1 MKINQDKYGG
11 KIFIY
16 TNEIVSSLNKWNSD
30 LDVDLDVV
38 KKDIKKIKQT
48 IKKLEEHIAEIE
60 KDENENTS
68 KLHT

>member
-16 TNEIVSSLNKWNSD
+16 IDEIVSSLNKWNAD
-30 LDVDLDVV
+30 LFVDLDVA

-48 IKKLEEHIAEIE
+48 IKKLEEHILEIE